1 MAELYV
7 VGGASRCGKSTVL
20 KAFVAR
26 HQRERGTPLATIST
40 DHILNDLWREF
51 DGQYDEFPYLLQQ
64 VVDNENS
71 LDEAPWI
78 AFQDDTSYLVE
89 RQHAQSRAVWDM
101 RLGEQIRGHLEKA
114 DGTPLLSEGIALLPD
129 LIAPL
134 AQIATVN
141 VVYLGNESPDHADAL
156 IQAAREAASPEE
168 NWMHGLSDGQIRAY
182 MGVKEAMSVRIR
194 EPATGYGF
202 PYIDMGQGDFQ
213 TNVERAVDTLVVPRQ

>member
-26 HQRERGTPLATIST
+26 QQQEQGTPLATIST
-40 DHILNDLWREF
+40 DHVLNDLWREY
-51 DGQYDEFPYLLQQ
+51 DGQYDEYPDLLQQ
-64 VVDNENS
+64 VVDNEND

-78 AFQDDTSYLVE
+78 AFQEDTDYLVK
-89 RQHAQSRAVWDM
+89 RQHAQSRAVWGM
-101 RLGEQIRGHLEKA
+101 RLGAQIESHLGKPGNA
-114 DGTPLLSEGIALLPD
+114 LLLTEGIALLPD

-141 VVYLGNESPDHADAL
+141 AVYLGNESPDHADAL
-156 IQAAREAASPEE
+156 ILAARDAASAEE

-182 MGVKEAMSVRIR
+182 MGVKEAMSIRIR
-194 EPATGYGF
+194 ELAAEYNF
-202 PYIDMGQGDFQ
+202 PYLDMGQGDFQ
-213 TNVERAVDTLVVPRQ
+213 ANVERAVDVLVAPA